1 MNAVLAWML
10 DQLRGNCLEV
20 AKVPGR
26 GGGYVRAVVSHNAP
40 WYREFCAAWERG
52 RGVRGG
58 RFGRTR
64 PRTIIR
70 RRATERA
77 LVRMLAGD
85 FSGEYAER
93 LWDAAGGILGEGRR
107 RADS

>member
-1 MNAVLAWML
+1 MNAVLVWML
-10 DQLRGNCLEV
+10 DQLRGNRLEV
-20 AKVPGR
+20 AKLPTAT
-26 GGGYVRAVVSHNAP
+26 GYRRFVVSQNAP
-40 WYREFCAAWERG
+40 WYREFCAAWERE

-58 RFGRTR
+58 RFGRNR

-70 RRATERA
+70 RRDTERA

-93 LWDAAGGILGEGRR
+93 LWDAAGSILGESR
-107 RADS
+107 RADT